1 MPRTIH
7 RHPLPLP
14 PDLNVV
20 NPVPSIAI
28 VGRPN
33 VGKSRLF
40 NRLAG
45 RRISIVHDRPGVT
58 RDVVTAESTDGYV
71 LMDTGGLGLRES
83 MTPVEIQDAT
93 EVQVDFAIEAT
104 NLLLFVT
111 DGREGLTPLD
121 EMVADKLRRLG
132 KKPLLVVNKIDFPNQ
147 VGRADE
153 FAKLGFESIF
163 HVSAEHG
170 YGVDGL
176 VEEMRQR
183 LGPVETETKPAE
195 ERRIR
200 IAFVGRP
207 NVGKSSLCNCLLD
220 AERLIV
226 SEVPGT
232 TRETTTR
239 DLDYQ
244 SESGE
249 PWRFR
254 LFDTAGLRRRKKIAD
269 SLEYFSSLRTEQA
282 IEGTDVALLVLDAR
296 EGVSKQ
302 DKILAGQIVEA
313 GKALVVVVN
322 KWDIA
327 VEGFRRDPLSGYD
340 DEADF
345 RVKYEKAARKELF
358 ALPRSPMLFVSAKTG
373 LAIGEMLS
381 IVRRVDQGLDRFFP
395 TPELNRSIID
405 MMESRPPAARK
416 GKRFKIFY
424 AVQTST
430 RPFTIRLFCNRID
443 RLEDVY
449 RRYLTN
455 GLTTRFD
462 LLGAPLR
469 FTLTGKEARYTKK
482 N

>member
-1 MPRTIH
+1 M
-7 RHPLPLP
+7 
-14 PDLNVV
+14 

-28 VGRPN
+28 IGRPN

-45 RRISIVHDRPGVT
+45 RRISIVHDQPGVT
-58 RDVVTAESTDGYV
+58 RDIVTAESADGYV
-71 LMDTGGLGLRES
+71 LMDTGGMGLRES
-83 MTPVEIQDAT
+83 MTPVEIQEAT
-93 EVQVDFAIEAT
+93 EVQVDFAIEAAD
-104 NLLLFVT
+104 LLLFVT
-111 DGREGLTPLD
+111 DGRDGLTPLD

-132 KKPLLVVNKIDFPNQ
+132 KEPLLVVNKIDFPDQ
-147 VGRADE
+147 AVLADE
-153 FAKLGFESIF
+153 FAQLGFENSCR
-163 HVSAEHG
+163 VSAEHG
-170 YGVDGL
+170 YGMDSL
-176 VEEMRQR
+176 VEDLRQR
-183 LGPVETETKPAE
+183 LGPVQTETKPDGD
-195 ERRIR
+195 RRVR

-207 NVGKSSLCNCLLD
+207 NVGKSSLCNCLLN

-226 SEVPGT
+226 SDVPGT

-239 DLDYQ
+239 DLDYKNDK
-244 SESGE
+244 GE

-282 IEGTDVALLVLDAR
+282 IEETDVVLLVLDAR
-296 EGVSKQ
+296 EGVTKQ
-302 DKILAGQIVEA
+302 DKVLAGQIVDA

-322 KWDIA
+322 KWDVA
-327 VEGFRRDPLSGYD
+327 VEGFRRDPLSGYT
-340 DEADF
+340 DETDF
-345 RVKYEKAARKELF
+345 RRKYEKAVRKELF

-381 IVRRVDQGLDRFFP
+381 VVRDVDQRLDQFFS
-395 TPELNRSIID
+395 TPELNRSIIA
-405 MMESRPPAARK
+405 MMENRPPAAHK

>member
-1 MPRTIH
+1 MG
-7 RHPLPLP
+7 
-14 PDLNVV
+14 
-20 NPVPSIAI
+20 PVPSIAI

-58 RDVVTAESTDGYV
+58 RDVVTAESSDGYV

-93 EVQVDFAIEAT
+93 ETQVAFAIEAAD
-104 NLLLFVT
+104 LILFVC
-111 DGREGLTPLD
+111 DGRDGLAPLD
-121 EMVADKLRRLG
+121 EMVAEKLRRLG
-132 KKPLLVVNKIDFPNQ
+132 KTPLLVVNKIDFPNQ
-147 VGRADE
+147 VGLADE
-153 FAKLGFESIF
+153 FAKLGFDDF
-163 HVSAEHG
+163 HRVSAEHAF
-170 YGVDGL
+170 GVDGL
-176 VEEMRQR
+176 VEEIRKR
-183 LGPVETETKPAE
+183 LGPVSKEAPSTKDRA
-195 ERRIR
+195 IH

-207 NVGKSSLCNCLLD
+207 NVGKSSLCNRLLD

-226 SEVPGT
+226 SELPGT

-239 DLDYQ
+239 ELDYKTKDG
-244 SESGE
+244 ES
-249 PWRFR
+249 WRFR

-269 SLEYFSSLRTEQA
+269 SLEYFSSLRTDEA
-282 IEGTDVALLVLDAR
+282 ITQTDVALLVLDAR
-296 EGVSKQ
+296 EGVSRQ
-302 DKILAGQIVEA
+302 DKIMAGRIVDA

-322 KWDIA
+322 KWDVAID
-327 VEGFRRDPLSGYD
+327 GFRRDPLSGFR
-340 DEADF
+340 DEDHF
-345 RVKYEKAARKELF
+345 RAEYEKAARKELF
-358 ALPRSPMLFVSAKTG
+358 VLPRFPMLFVSAKTG
-373 LAIGEMLS
+373 LSIEEMLS
-381 IVRRVDQGLDRFFP
+381 AVRRVDQGLDRFLP
-395 TPELNRSIID
+395 TPDLNRTIIS

-430 RPFTIRLFCNRID
+430 RPFTIRLFCNRAD

-449 RRYLTN
+449 QRYLTN